1 MAFNF
6 VLLCDC
12 DTAVFCYLRAAG
24 VYFQNI
30 NHIKSL
36 CLKLPSGF
44 LSQVDSNPNLLWLQT
59 PHSLSPAYLQP
70 QLRSL
75 LLQPLAL
82 LLFCNHTKL
91 ISTPGPCNM
100 FFPMCGSPLYISH
113 SGFHSNFTFQE
124 TLPDHPSQ
132 RHLTLSC
139 FLPITCFVFLIVLKA
154 AGVICSLVPCPSP
167 QLEWRLCMC
176 RQGLSCLVQ
185 LATVFLI
192 LPTLLHTLPE

>member
-36 CLKLPSGF
+36 CLELPSGF

-100 FFPMCGSPLYISH
+100 FFPMCGSPFTSATQASTQISP
-113 SGFHSNFTFQE
+113 SRRPSLT
-124 TLPDHPSQ
+124 THPKGASRYHAFSQ
-132 RHLTLSC
+132 
-139 FLPITCFVFLIVLKA
+139 
-154 AGVICSLVPCPSP
+154 
-167 QLEWRLCMC
+167 
-176 RQGLSCLVQ
+176 
-185 LATVFLI
+185 
-192 LPTLLHTLPE
+192 